1 MGVAML
7 VYTAVII
14 LSFTLATIQML
25 KKQIAKVYLVLL
37 ECHLYLVVAECWWSA
52 LSVVGP
58 ILSAL
63 YLFQAWISGV
73 PNHDWILLL
82 VAKASYKIVSGMV
95 TNSDLHDHVKEN
107 QSIL

>member
-37 ECHLYLVVAECWWSA
+37 ECHLYLVVAECW
-52 LSVVGP
+52 
-58 ILSAL
+58 
-63 YLFQAWISGV
+63 
-73 PNHDWILLL
+73 
-82 VAKASYKIVSGMV
+82 
-95 TNSDLHDHVKEN
+95 
-107 QSIL
+107 